1 MTFTESVSSCFRKY
15 VTFSGRAARS
25 EYWWFILFTALVGFV
40 LGFADAAIFGSDP
53 TEASPLT
60 SIFSLIIFL
69 PTISVQVRRLHDLD
83 KSGWW
88 YWIALIPLI
97 GAIILFVWNISGGTL
112 GDNRFGPSTRNR
124 RPKPDSR
131 PPSPPRERPVKERE
145 SNIPAVKRNPTI
157 RRR

>member
-1 MTFTESVSSCFRKY
+1 MTFSESVSTCFRKY

-25 EYWWFILFTALVGFV
+25 EYWWFILFTSLAGLVVGFV
-40 LGFADAAIFGSDP
+40 DGFVSGSDGLDP
-53 TEASPLT
+53 SPLS
-60 SIFSLIIFL
+60 SIYTLVIFL
-69 PTISVQVRRLHDLD
+69 PSLSVQVRRLHDLD
-83 KSGWW
+83 RSGWW
-88 YWIALIPLI
+88 YFIVLIPLI
-97 GAIILFVWNISGGTL
+97 GAIILLVWNISEGTL

-124 RPKPDSR
+124 RPKPDKR